1 MAERA
6 TVSQSVSQCP
16 KPMSGGASR
25 CVTSHEDINSHH
37 SRLAIGKEARKS
49 EMESHVWG
57 RLAGSSPDINRK
69 VPQSLS

>member
-1 MAERA
+1 MAEGH
-6 TVSQSVSQCP
+6 SQSP

-37 SRLAIGKEARKS
+37 SPLAIGEEARKS
-49 EMESHVWG
+49 EMESQVWG